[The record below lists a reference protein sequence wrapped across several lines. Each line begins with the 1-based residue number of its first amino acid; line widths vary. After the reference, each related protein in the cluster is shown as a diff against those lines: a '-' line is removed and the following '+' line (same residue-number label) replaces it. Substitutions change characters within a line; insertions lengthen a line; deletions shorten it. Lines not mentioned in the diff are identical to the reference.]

1 MTFDYSALKEWPEYD
16 SPLTMAINQISCEMA
31 KAIDDGVVNAVVK
44 AGFDVDKE
52 KLVQVMRQ
60 DADRYR
66 EAYRKGYE
74 TAAAQRYT
82 ANQVAEIITEL
93 LGDPCACNF
102 NYIDDWLPALCDF
115 AEDSLCPH
123 PVGVACWEQWLKH
136 RKEHNESQQT

>member
-1 MTFDYSALKEWPEYD
+1 MTFDYDSLKEWPEYD
-16 SPLTMAINQISCEMA
+16 SPLTIAFNQIGCEMA
-31 KAIDDGVVNAVVK
+31 KAIDDGAISAVVK

-52 KLVQVMRQ
+52 KLEKIMRQ

-82 ANQVAEIITEL
+82 ANHVAEIITEL

-102 NYIDDWLPALCDF
+102 NGNNEWLPALCDF
-115 AEDSLCPH
+115 AEDDLCPH
-123 PVGVACWEQWLKH
+123 PDGVACWEQWLKH